1 MSSEELS
8 PVELQRSP
16 DHDTLPSAREQVE
29 ALHQL
34 LAELAGCSDENDII
48 KTLAKGLPRAIPTDV
63 IGIASSRHEHVRI
76 WSNGRSREQEA
87 RLRRYLLR
95 RLGHLPADSV
105 RQPSPL
111 QLVPPRRLSH
121 ALISTVQP
129 GELDGSPRNSHEMPL
144 LISEEKKSLLVVQRI
159 GTQPYTAWECQL
171 VETVGTVLTLCLRN
185 IDLCHRAQDS
195 ALRDPLTEIFHKQA
209 FEGALT
215 RELRV
220 GLRYQVPACLL
231 LLGLDFFEVVNE
243 RLGQSAGDHV
253 LKAAADLIETTVRD
267 LDIVGRG
274 DGDKFAVVLPHT
286 DRRRARVLA
295 ERLRECIEQHLFVT
309 DTGQVRTTVSIGL
322 AAIPD
327 IAVASTVDWMTIASS
342 ALKEAK
348 AQGRNC
354 IAVHTPR
361 PPALACA
368 MALSLA
374 A

>member
-1 MSSEELS
+1 MASEELS
-8 PVELQRSP
+8 PVEPQRSP
-16 DHDTLPSAREQVE
+16 DHDTLPSTREQVE

-34 LAELAGCSDENDII
+34 LAELAGCADENDIT

-63 IGIASSRHEHVRI
+63 IGIASSSHEHVRI
-76 WSNGRSREQEA
+76 WSNDRSREQEA

-105 RQPSPL
+105 RRPIPL
-111 QLVPPRRLSH
+111 QLVPPRHLSH
-121 ALISTVQP
+121 ALKSTVQP

-144 LISEEKKSLLVVQRI
+144 MISEEKKGLLVVQRI
-159 GTQPYTAWECQL
+159 GTQPYTAWERQL

-185 IDLCHRAQDS
+185 LDACQRAQDS
-195 ALRDPLTEIFHKQA
+195 ILRDPLTEIFHKQA
-209 FEGALT
+209 LDSALT

-253 LKAAADLIETTVRD
+253 LKATADLIETTVRD
-267 LDIVGRG
+267 LDIVGRC

-295 ERLRECIEQHLFVT
+295 ERLRECIERHLFVYN
-309 DTGQVRTTVSIGL
+309 TGQVRTTVSIGL

>member
-1 MSSEELS
+1 MASEELS
-8 PVELQRSP
+8 PVDLQQSQ
-16 DHDTLPSAREQVE
+16 DHDTLTPIQQLE

-34 LAELAGCSDENDII
+34 LSELAACSDENEII
-48 KTLAKGLPRAIPTDV
+48 KTLAKGLPRAISSDV
-63 IGIASSRHEHVRI
+63 IGIARSSHEHVRI
-76 WSNGRSREQEA
+76 WSNDRSREQEA

-95 RLGHLPADSV
+95 RLGHLPADST
-105 RQPSPL
+105 RRPIPL
-111 QLVPPRRLSH
+111 RLVPPRHDSH

-129 GELDGSPRNSHEMPL
+129 SERDGRPRNGHETPL
-144 LISEEKKSLLVVQRI
+144 MISEEEKGLLVVQQN
-159 GTQPYTAWECQL
+159 GEEPYTAWERQL
-171 VETVGTVLTLCLRN
+171 IDTVGTVLTLCLKNLDACR
-185 IDLCHRAQDS
+185 RTQDITR
-195 ALRDPLTEIFHKQA
+195 RDPLTEVFRTQV

-220 GLRYQVPACLL
+220 GLRYKVPACLL
-231 LLGLDFFEVVNE
+231 LLGLDYFDVVND
-243 RLGQSAGDHV
+243 RLGQSAGNHV
-253 LKAAADLIETTVRD
+253 LKAAADLIRTTVRD
-267 LDIVGRG
+267 LDIVGRC

-295 ERLRECIEQHLFVT
+295 ERLRECIERHLFVH

-327 IAVASTVDWMTIASS
+327 IAVASTLDWMTIASA

-354 IAVHTPR
+354 VAVHIPR
-361 PPALACA
+361 PPAVACA